1 MTTELRLEAVSK
13 RYGGFVAVDDVNL
26 DVEPGEFLSLLGPSG
41 AGKSTLLRIIGGF
54 VRPDAGR
61 VIFRDTD
68 VTDVPPH
75 RRPVN
80 TVFQQYALFPHMTV
94 GENVAYGLRQ
104 DGVARDERRK
114 RVREALEMV
123 EMLAF
128 VGRSPNQLSGGQQ
141 QRVALARALVKRPT
155 VLLLDEPLGALD
167 RRLRQQMQIELKLLQ
182 REVGITFIYVTHD
195 QEEALAMSDR
205 IAVLRDGRIEQLGT
219 ASELYERPSTA
230 FVAGFIGLQNFLA
243 GQIDQSGRQLV
254 TDDRIVVEAA
264 TAAPALSGG
273 QAAVAA
279 VRPEDIELDA
289 EEPSTPTNKAEG
301 AIEEVVHL
309 GDVLEFVVL
318 LRSGRELLCR
328 LPRKSARRLAKGQT
342 VWVHWSPEDTALY
355 PPDRDLPQAA
365 PGRQQRG
372 PVADDAAAR

>member
-1 MTTELRLEAVSK
+1 MTTELGLEAVSK
-13 RYGGFVAVDDVNL
+13 RYGGFVAVDGVSLN
-26 DVEPGEFLSLLGPSG
+26 VEAGEFLSLLGPSG
-41 AGKSTLLRIIGGF
+41 AGKSTILRIIGGF
-54 VRPDAGR
+54 VRPDGGR
-61 VIFRDTD
+61 VMFRDTD
-68 VTDVPPH
+68 VTDVPPY

-104 DGVARDERRK
+104 DGVARDQRRK
-114 RVREALEMV
+114 RVRAALEMV

-128 VGRSPNQLSGGQQ
+128 AERRPNQLSGGQQ

-205 IAVLRDGRIEQLGT
+205 VAVMRDGRIEQVGT
-219 ASELYERPSTA
+219 ASELYERPATA

-243 GQIDQSGRQLV
+243 GQIDRSRRRLV
-254 TDDRIVVEAA
+254 TDDQIVVEAA
-264 TAAPALSGG
+264 RAAPALTGD

-279 VRPEDIELDA
+279 VRPEDIELHAA
-289 EEPSTPTNKAEG
+289 EPAALTNKAKG
-301 AIEEVVHL
+301 VVEEVVHL
-309 GDVLEFVVL
+309 GDILEFVVL
-318 LRSGRELLCR
+318 LQSGRELLCR
-328 LPRKSARRLAKGQT
+328 LPRKTARRLSKGQA
-342 VWVHWSPEDTALY
+342 VWVRWSPEDTALY
-355 PPDRDLPQAA
+355 PPDPDLPQAA
-365 PGRQQRG
+365 SARPQRRAM
-372 PVADDAAAR
+372 ADDVAAP